1 MPRHT
6 NDFFNKYFTIFL
18 VFRFSKGTRQS
29 SIIKKSDMKSM
40 ICIASVS
47 VVANSVAFLSVRLTT
62 CSKEE
67 WLPKHTLA

>member
-1 MPRHT
+1 M
-6 NDFFNKYFTIFL
+6 
-18 VFRFSKGTRQS
+18 FRFSKGTRQS

-62 CSKEE
+62 CS
-67 WLPKHTLA
+67 

>member
-47 VVANSVAFLSVRLTT
+47 VVANSVNFFERKAYDLLLGGMVT
-62 CSKEE
+62 
-67 WLPKHTLA
+67 